1 MVTIKDVAQA
11 AQVSISTVSH
21 VINGTRYVSDELR
34 LRVLDAMETLG
45 YRPNVLARSLRRG
58 STATIGLILPDN
70 ANMFFAEIAREIED
84 LGFQNGYNVILCN
97 SNDNPIKELNYTNTL
112 LQKQVDGM
120 LFIST
125 GGSGEAVQRILAEGV
140 PVVIV
145 DRELDGVETDCILLD
160 NFQGGYL
167 AGQYL
172 IGLGHRKFGC
182 ISGPSE
188 LTPSHLRVQGF
199 LQAIQDA
206 GLSFDENDMVSG
218 DFHYESGERSMD
230 QLLSRGD
237 RRFTAVFV
245 LNDMMAIGALRSAI
259 NHGLRVPQDLSII
272 GFDGIALTQAVSPAL
287 TSIAQPI
294 QQIAACSIDL
304 LLKQIRAKE
313 KGEQPTNRERMIL
326 SPHILEGE
334 SCAPLS

>member
-34 LRVLDAMETLG
+34 LRVLDAMQNLG
-45 YRPNVLARSLRRG
+45 YRPNGLARSLRRG

-84 LGFQNGYNVILCN
+84 LGFQNGYSVILCN
-97 SNDNPIKELNYTNTL
+97 SNDNPTKELTYTNTL

-120 LFIST
+120 IFIST
-125 GGSGEAVQRILAEGV
+125 GGSGEAMQRILSEGV

-145 DRELDGVETDCILLD
+145 DRELDGVETDRILLD

-172 IGLGHRKFGC
+172 IGLGHCRFSC
-182 ISGPSE
+182 ISGPSQ

-199 LQAIQDA
+199 LQALQDA
-206 GLSFDENDMVSG
+206 GLSFDESNMVSG
-218 DFHYESGERSMD
+218 DFHYESGERCMD
-230 QLLSRGD
+230 QLLDHGA
-237 RRFTAVFV
+237 RRFTALFV

-272 GFDGIALTQAVSPAL
+272 GFDGISLTQAVSPAL

-294 QQIAACSIDL
+294 QQIAASSIEL
-304 LLKQIRAKE
+304 LLNQIRAKQ
-313 KGEQPTNRERMIL
+313 KGGQPTSRECMIL
-326 SPHILEGE
+326 SPQILEGE
-334 SCAPLS
+334 SCTPLS